1 MTEQLDSAI
10 CIAAQLWCK
19 PKHQHKVMDPDLCVD
34 IAAAI
39 RAAVKDE
46 REKVL
51 AEIEAVDT
59 GPCYCSGTK
68 CGCVDIAVK
77 EVWRNRHG

>member
-39 RAAVKDE
+39 R
-46 REKVL
+46 
-51 AEIEAVDT
+51 
-59 GPCYCSGTK
+59 S
-68 CGCVDIAVK
+68 AVK
-77 EVWRNRHG
+77 EARAGLLRQAGYAYNHGYFKEWWNAETAKAKEPRHG